1 MATKTATTKTAKKA
15 AKKTA
20 TKTTTKTTDKKV
32 KNTMQLDG
40 KYFYAVG
47 RRKTA
52 VAQARIYPIKDVK
65 KRQIIVNDRE
75 LKEYFKTTQHQY
87 SFLAPLTKTGMDE
100 KFSVTV
106 LVRGG
111 GQTGQAEASRLA
123 IARALNKFDE
133 GLRPTLKAE
142 GFLLRDA
149 RKVERKKPGLKKAR
163 RAPQWSK
170 R

>member
-1 MATKTATTKTAKKA
+1 MATKTATTKTT
-15 AKKTA
+15 KKTA
-20 TKTTTKTTDKKV
+20 TKTADKKM
-32 KNTMQLDG
+32 KNPMQLDG

-75 LKEYFKTTQHQY
+75 LNDYFKTTQQRY

-123 IARALNKFDE
+123 IARALNIFDE
-133 GLRPTLKAE
+133 GLRPTLKTE
-142 GFLLRDA
+142 GFLVRDA